1 MSEALRPADFLPQHP
16 PMIMLAELISV
27 DVPGVASAVPDTSP
41 GCIFY
46 DPELKG
52 VPACAALEYMA
63 QTMALAVGAEYR
75 RRGGSPKIGFVL
87 GTRRLEVKIAT
98 FESGKR
104 YVVNAKCVYD
114 DNEFASFDCM
124 IADPDGATVATA
136 LLTAYQPPESMLE
149 QGEVVLEGG
158 KVERW
163 KGE

>member
-1 MSEALRPADFLPQHP
+1 MNESLRPADFLPHRP
-16 PMIMLAELISV
+16 PMILLAEVVSV
-27 DVPGVASAVPDTSP
+27 DEPRVASAVADTSP

-63 QTMALAVGAEYR
+63 QAMALVVGAEHR
-75 RRGGSPKIGFVL
+75 RRRETPQIGFVL
-87 GTRRLEVKIAT
+87 GTRRLEVKVST

-114 DNEFASFDCM
+114 DDEFASFDCS
-124 IADPDGATVATA
+124 ITDSDGATVATA

-149 QGEVVLEGG
+149 QGVVVLEA
-158 KVERW
+158 
-163 KGE
+163 

>member
-1 MSEALRPADFLPQHP
+1 MSESLRLADFLPHRP

-41 GCIFY
+41 SCIFY

-63 QTMALAVGAEYR
+63 QTMALAVGEERR
-75 RRGGSPKIGFVL
+75 RRGQTPKVGFVL

-104 YVVNAKCVYD
+104 YVANAKCVYAET
-114 DNEFASFDCM
+114 EFASFDCS
-124 IADPDGATVATA
+124 ITDPDGATVATA
-136 LLTAYQPPESMLE
+136 LLTAYQPSERVLE
-149 QGEVVLEGG
+149 QGEVV
-158 KVERW
+158 VEV
-163 KGE
+163 